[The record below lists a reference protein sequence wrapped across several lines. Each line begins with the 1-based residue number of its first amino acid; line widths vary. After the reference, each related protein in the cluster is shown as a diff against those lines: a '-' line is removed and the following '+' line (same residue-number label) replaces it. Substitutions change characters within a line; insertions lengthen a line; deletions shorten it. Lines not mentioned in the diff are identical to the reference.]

1 MLEFLL
7 LAGFTVFAVYIT
19 VRSSDAKKE
28 VAAPD
33 NDKSIPPPKN
43 SLLARVF
50 PGRDVLHSI
59 QSDTANAL

>member
-7 LAGFTVFAVYIT
+7 LAGFAVFAVYIT

-33 NDKSIPPPKN
+33 NDKPIPPPKN
-43 SLLARVF
+43 SLLAPRF
-50 PGRDVLHSI
+50 PGRDVSHSM
-59 QSDTANAL
+59 QPDTANAL